1 MNSIAAV
8 SVALALCACADMN
21 SGSFAATSKPGD
33 AGAGAFGNYLSARAA
48 AGQHDMRDAAKLY
61 QLSLDADPDNADLAN
76 RTFLYAAASG
86 DIDGAV
92 SLAAKVVANSAD
104 DRAAR
109 LALAVGALHRGDY
122 AGARQQMAQSAR
134 GPFTTLTLL
143 LTDAWAAQG
152 MHDTDAA
159 LKDID
164 GLPAAGSTEA
174 LTAYHR
180 ALVLDLAD
188 RAPEAEAAY
197 QKALS
202 QDATS
207 PRIAD
212 AYGRFLERA
221 GRGADARAFYTKLKD
236 EENLAP
242 IVNAGLA
249 RLDANQ
255 KPDRLIPS
263 AEAGAAESLFGIA
276 ASLSDAASADIAV
289 LYLRLALYLEPDFDL
304 AKIVLADRFEA
315 IKKYDDAI
323 TVYRSIDTASPYAA
337 AAGIQIAI
345 DEGRLDQKD
354 RAIAELKRITASSP
368 KEISAWTSL
377 GDAYRASSKDH
388 DAVQAYDQ
396 AFKLI
401 DPPSKKD
408 WPLFFARAVSEQGDK
423 NWDAAE
429 LDMKEALKLSP
440 DQPEVLNYLGY
451 SWVEHGINLPQA
463 VAMLEKARAL
473 SPYDGYI
480 VDSVGWAYFKLGR
493 YDDASKVLE
502 QAVLIVPGDPTI
514 NEHYG
519 DALWMAGRRL
529 DARFQWNHALAFNT
543 DPKTKSEI
551 EKKLQDGLGAP
562 EARAGD

>member
-8 SVALALCACADMN
+8 SVALALCACAEMN
-21 SGSFAATSKPGD
+21 SISFAATSKPGD
-33 AGAGAFGNYLSARAA
+33 AGAGAFGNYLSARVA

-61 QLSLDADPDNADLAN
+61 RASLDADPANADLAN
-76 RTFLYAAASG
+76 RAFLYAAASG
-86 DIDGAV
+86 DIDSAID
-92 SLAAKVVANSAD
+92 LAAKVVANSAD

-109 LALAVGALHRGDY
+109 LALAVGALRKNDY

-143 LTDAWAAQG
+143 LADAWAAQG
-152 MHDTDAA
+152 MGDTGAA

-164 GLPAAGSTEA
+164 GLPAAGSAET

-188 RAPEAEAAY
+188 RAPEADAAY

-202 QDATS
+202 QDAAN
-207 PRIAD
+207 PRAVD

-221 GRGADARAFYTKLKD
+221 GRAADARAFYTKLKD
-236 EENLAP
+236 EESLGP

-255 KPDRLIPS
+255 KPERLVPS
-263 AEAGAAESLFGIA
+263 AEAGAAEALFGIA
-276 ASLSDAASADIAV
+276 ASLNDATSADIAV
-289 LYLRLALYLEPDFDL
+289 LYLRLALYLKPDFDL

-323 TVYRSIDTASPYAA
+323 VVYRSIDPATPYGA

-354 RAIAELKRITASSP
+354 QAIAELKRITASSP

-388 DAVQAYDQ
+388 EAVAAYDQ
-396 AFKLI
+396 AIKLI
-401 DPPSKKD
+401 DPLSKKD
-408 WPLFFARAVSEQGDK
+408 WPLFFARAVSEEGDK
-423 NWDAAE
+423 NWNAAE
-429 LDMKEALKLSP
+429 NDLQEALKLSP

-451 SWVEHGINLPQA
+451 SWVDSGVYLPQS
-463 VAMLEKARAL
+463 VAMLEMARAL

-480 VDSVGWAYFKLGR
+480 VDSVGWAYFKLSR
-493 YDDASKVLE
+493 FDEASKVLE
-502 QAVLIVPGDPTI
+502 QAVLLVPGDPTI

-529 DARFQWNHALAFNT
+529 DARFQWNHALAFNI
-543 DPKTKSEI
+543 DPKIKGEI

-562 EARAGD
+562 QARASD